1 MKAENTATNR
11 TSDGVRSGNNVVRP
25 KAENA
30 RARVLIIEP
39 RTRAFAATTIDYDQ
53 KQTTLVYK
61 HDYARR
67 FVCGERFD
75 AQFIRNFILTQVAQ
89 SGKA

>member
-11 TSDGVRSGNNVVRP
+11 TSDGVRSGNNEVGP

-39 RTRAFAATTIDYDQ
+39 RTRAFAATTIDYNQ
-53 KQTTLVYK
+53 KQTTPVYK
-61 HDYARR
+61 HDYAVS
-67 FVCGERFD
+67 FLGS
-75 AQFIRNFILTQVAQ
+75 ALLRN
-89 SGKA
+89 